1 MEAMAQV
8 VERRIVAPQV
18 TGSTPVSLPKY
29 IDMKEFPKYIWHK
42 TQYGY
47 DNALKLVTVG
57 NDGTAKY
64 WRNAGLYTAKAEFV
78 ENKLMVRILHYDPIE
93 YVECT
98 EENWM
103 EDNRGYLEPEYS
115 YDYDPFIK

>member
-1 MEAMAQV
+1 
-8 VERRIVAPQV
+8 
-18 TGSTPVSLPKY
+18 
-29 IDMKEFPKYIWHK
+29 MKEFPKYIWHK
-42 TQYGY
+42 TKYGY

-78 ENKLMVRILHYDPIE
+78 EDKLMIRILHYIPVE

-98 EENWM
+98 EQDWM
-103 EDNRGYLEPEYS
+103 EDNRGYLGPEYS

>member
-1 MEAMAQV
+1 
-8 VERRIVAPQV
+8 
-18 TGSTPVSLPKY
+18 
-29 IDMKEFPKYIWHK
+29 MKEFPKYIWHETK
-42 TQYGY
+42 YGY
-47 DNALKLVTVG
+47 DNALKLVNVG

-78 ENKLMVRILHYDPIE
+78 EDKLMIRILHYDPIE

-98 EENWM
+98 EQDWM